1 MPLGKAPETLAYR
14 RPSATVTFHR
24 QRPDFRNPSVV
35 EFVHLC
41 MEYFDALRCSGWID
55 DPSDTVR
62 VVTVHAEDC
71 ATTQGEACS
80 CTPRLTLVPDAP
92 RADRREERDLPW
104 RDLASGE

>member
-1 MPLGKAPETLAYR
+1 VLLLPQ
-14 RPSATVTFHR
+14 S
-24 QRPDFRNPSVV
+24 DFRNPSAV
-35 EFVHLC
+35 EFVSLD
-41 MEYFDALRCSGWID
+41 MEYFDALRYSGWID

-62 VVTVHAEDC
+62 VITVHADDC